1 MCQHFRYDRAP
12 LLRSGFQKGSATI
25 PRVLKP
31 LLIIFLAAS
40 TACAQQESKLPEPQV
55 KLNYLNVCAPSEEEQ
70 TQMKAALAKIRI
82 PAAFSRD
89 FEISRGQ
96 ATLQDAP
103 DARFVRYRR
112 DLVSDSP
119 LLAAQYSMSSDSNS
133 IVETL
138 VLRLRDPKDFHEISL
153 EDRVTAGAMPPSAL
167 LAVDTPVSRI
177 RIERLGKSSIVLAR
191 CQDSDQSAYEPLFR
205 EATEIMARYRK
216 SMELGSAIRSDVAWL
231 SSSGKSGSSSHP
243 ARATSKGA
251 AEPK

>member
-1 MCQHFRYDRAP
+1 MTPDSAAIPLRFRAIP
-12 LLRSGFQKGSATI
+12 LRSLCYNRT
-25 PRVLKP
+25 VLKP
-31 LLIIFLAAS
+31 TIAAVILLAG
-40 TACAQQESKLPEPQV
+40 TAFAQQV
-55 KLNYLNVCAPSEEEQ
+55 KLNYLNVCTPSQEEQ
-70 TQMKAALAKIRI
+70 TQMKAALEKIQVKTV
-82 PAAFSRD
+82 FSRD

-112 DLVSDSP
+112 DLASDSP

-138 VLRLRDPKDFHEISL
+138 VLRLRDPKDFHEVSL
-153 EDRVTAGAMPPSAL
+153 EDRVTAGAMPPSSL
-167 LAVDTPVSRI
+167 LTVDTPVSRI

-205 EATEIMARYRK
+205 QAAEIMAQYRK
-216 SMELGSAIRSDVAWL
+216 ALDLSTAIRTDVAWL
-231 SSSGKSGSSSHP
+231 SSSQKSRSGHP
-243 ARATSKGA
+243 AGANSKGT

>member
-1 MCQHFRYDRAP
+1 MV
-12 LLRSGFQKGSATI
+12 LLAG
-25 PRVLKP
+25 
-31 LLIIFLAAS
+31 
-40 TACAQQESKLPEPQV
+40 TAFAQQV
-55 KLNYLNVCAPSEEEQ
+55 KLNYLNVCAPSEDEQ
-70 TQMKAALAKIRI
+70 AQMKAALAKVQVK
-82 PAAFSRD
+82 AAFSRD

-119 LLAAQYSMSSDSNS
+119 LLAAQYSMSSDTKS

-138 VLRLRDPKDFHEISL
+138 VLRLRDPKDFHEVSL
-153 EDRVTAGAMPPSAL
+153 EDRVTAGVMPPLSL

-205 EATEIMARYRK
+205 QAAEIMAQYRK
-216 SMELGSAIRSDVAWL
+216 AMDLGSAIRPDVAWL
-231 SSSGKSGSSSHP
+231 SSSGKSASGHS
-243 ARATSKGA
+243 RATSKGP